1 MYWFRSTKKSCNHLN
16 EFVYLQSKYNINNM
30 KDFFYAIQ
38 DLFVNVLFLP
48 FDSLRQ
54 IELENW
60 WIANTMTWLL
70 TIIGLVAFVYWMLQ
84 LRKFDQNNEEDKSV
98 TSHSYL

>member
-1 MYWFRSTKKSCNHLN
+1 
-16 EFVYLQSKYNINNM
+16 M

-38 DLFVNVLFLP
+38 DLFVDILFAP
-48 FDSLRQ
+48 FDALRAL
-54 IELENW
+54 ELDNW
-60 WIANTMTWLL
+60 WVSNIVSWIL

-84 LRKFDQNNEEDKSV
+84 LKKADDNNEEDKSI